1 MNINHTIIA
10 GNLTRDP
17 ECKNIGADKQVCA
30 FTVAVSRKF
39 KAASGETKEDV
50 AFIDC
55 EAWGPLAGTISGHF
69 QKGKGIV
76 VQGRIKQENW
86 EDKESGAKRSKL
98 KLVVTEFSFVPDGKQ
113 RGEQA
118 PQQERQ
124 AAAEAA
130 PRSAARAVVRADDDD
145 SSLPF

>member
-17 ECKNIGADKQVCA
+17 ECKNIGADKQVAA

-39 KAASGETKEDV
+39 KTAAGETKEDV

-69 QKGKGIV
+69 AKGKGIV

-113 RGEQA
+113 RGDVT
-118 PQQERQ
+118 QQERQ
-124 AAAEAA
+124 VDVA
-130 PRSAARAVVRADDDD
+130 PRAAVRAVVRADDDD
-145 SSLPF
+145 SSPPF